1 MEELRSTDLS
11 VVKKELISYE
21 NVNFDI
27 VKDMFSI
34 NKEVSDCKAL
44 YESLFECEHRGYI
57 SVWLLGEYAKH
68 GVDWALSMT
77 ELDIALMN
85 LTELPTNMT
94 YLQNVEQI
102 DLDRIL

>member
-11 VVKKELISYE
+11 VVKKELMSYE

-34 NKEVSDCKAL
+34 NKEVSDFKGL
-44 YESLFECEHRGYI
+44 YGSIFECEHRGYVSI
-57 SVWLLGEYAKH
+57 WLLCEYAKNASE
-68 GVDWALSMT
+68 WALSMT

-94 YLQNVEQI
+94 YLQN
-102 DLDRIL
+102 IL